1 MLEGACVHGWP
12 GLFEAVNLLVIGV
25 WRRHEAGSTLAAH
38 SDADDEDNESV
49 YSSCAEKVDLFV
61 SGEEPPDKFGGGPV
75 LLHAATHPHPAT
87 CSRAICT
94 DLEQPSSSCRMHAAA
109 A

>member
-1 MLEGACVHGWP
+1 MASASTGGCAAGARLGLESAIAVAPRTACASTPESRIRLGKNIDTLLETRRAMLEGACVHGWP

-49 YSSCAEKVDLFV
+49 YSS
-61 SGEEPPDKFGGGPV
+61 
-75 LLHAATHPHPAT
+75 
-87 CSRAICT
+87 
-94 DLEQPSSSCRMHAAA
+94 
-109 A
+109 